1 MTAITAAVT
10 RRTRNLA
17 AKSVGD
23 YPITTAVTV
32 VVGELVN
39 FVVSATAPA
48 RVRAATAAASRVFA
62 GIVESTSTDAGT
74 GNTAGTVTA
83 RVAWGHEVRIACAT
97 ALTTAYVTCNAAIA
111 DNNTATTASAAG
123 TAGVQVI
130 IGEVTEKESVNVAWV
145 HLRKNAA
152 AGNV

>member
-1 MTAITAAVT
+1 MAAITAAVT

-17 AKSVGD
+17 GKTRGE

-48 RVRAATAAASRVFA
+48 RVRAATNAASRVFA
-62 GIVESTSTDAGT
+62 GIVEATSTTTGT

-83 RVAWGHEVRIACAT
+83 TVAWGHELRVACAT
-97 ALTTAYVTCNAAIA
+97 ALTTAYVTCNCAIST
-111 DNNTATTASAAG
+111 NNDVTTASAAG

-130 IGEVTEKESVNVAWV
+130 VGEVTEKESANVAWV
-145 HLRKNAA
+145 HLRQNAV